1 VPGGASCAVLN
12 GLSEVRH
19 LTGYKFAAGDK
30 VALVTNSSNVNVRP
44 GIYTIVRRMPVSGQG
59 CQYRAKS
66 ALDNH
71 ERVLDEA
78 QLRRA

>member
-1 VPGGASCAVLN
+1 MRRPSCFER
-12 GLSEVRH
+12 GRS
-19 LTGYKFAAGDK
+19 LTEYKFAAGDK
-30 VALVTNSSNVNVRP
+30 VALMTNSSNVNVRP
-44 GIYTIVRRMPVSGQG
+44 GIYTIVRRMPVTQIG

-71 ERVLDEA
+71 ERVVDEA

>member
-1 VPGGASCAVLN
+1 MQ
-12 GLSEVRH
+12 H
-19 LTGYKFAAGDK
+19 KFSAGDR
-30 VALVTNSSNVNVRP
+30 VTLMPDRVNPNVRP
-44 GIYTIVRRMPVSGQG
+44 GIYTIVRTLPVTNQG

-78 QLRRA
+78 QIRTA

>member
-1 VPGGASCAVLN
+1 MT
-12 GLSEVRH
+12 E
-19 LTGYKFAAGDK
+19 YKFSAGDK
-30 VALVTNSSNVNVRP
+30 VALMTNSSNVNVRP
-44 GIYTIVRRMPVSGQG
+44 GIYTIIRRMPVTQLG

-71 ERVLDEA
+71 ERVVDEA

>member
-1 VPGGASCAVLN
+1 MTQ
-12 GLSEVRH
+12 H
-19 LTGYKFAAGDK
+19 KFSAGDR
-30 VALVTNSSNVNVRP
+30 VTLMPDRINNNVRP
-44 GIYTIVRRMPVSGQG
+44 GLYIIVRTLPVTNQG

-78 QLRRA
+78 QLRAA